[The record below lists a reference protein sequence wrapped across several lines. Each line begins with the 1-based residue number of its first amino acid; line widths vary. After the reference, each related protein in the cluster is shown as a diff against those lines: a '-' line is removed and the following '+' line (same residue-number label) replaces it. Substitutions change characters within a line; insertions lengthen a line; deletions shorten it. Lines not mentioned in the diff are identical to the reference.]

1 MIEIRNL
8 VKRYG
13 DHVAVDHLN
22 LTLEEG
28 KVYGFLGPNGAGK
41 STTMNIMTGYLSAT
55 EGDVI
60 VNGHSIL
67 DEPEE
72 AKACIGYLPEQP
84 PVYMDMTVL
93 EYLTFCAELKKV
105 PTEERPVQ
113 IQKVI
118 RMTQLEPVAGRLIAN
133 LSKGYRQ
140 RVGLAQAILGFPPII
155 ILDEPTV
162 GLDPKQII
170 EIRSLISNL
179 AKEHTVILSSHILS
193 EVQAVCDQIIII
205 HHGKLL
211 ANDTP
216 DRLEEELGGGNILH
230 LTVKGSRAAVE
241 QLLSETPGVGIESM
255 EQEEDLV
262 YATVKMGANDPR
274 ERLFYA
280 CADQRMPILDLHL
293 DETSLEQVF
302 LRLTSDAVV
311 APPEKKRRRL
321 LRRKPEKEQTAVVPA
336 QTPAEPDAPEPHE
349 EVSD

>member
-1 MIEIRNL
+1 MYEIRNL

-22 LTLEEG
+22 LTIEEG

-60 VNGHSIL
+60 INGHSIL
-67 DEPEE
+67 EEPEE
-72 AKACIGYLPEQP
+72 AKACIGYLPELP
-84 PVYMDMTVL
+84 PLYTDMTVL
-93 EYLTFCAELKKV
+93 EYLTFCAGLKRV
-105 PTEERPVQ
+105 PVQ
-113 IQKVI
+113 ERSAQIQRVVQMTRLESVI
-118 RMTQLEPVAGRLIAN
+118 GRLIAN

-155 ILDEPTV
+155 ILDEPTI

-170 EIRSLISNL
+170 EIRRLISNL

-193 EVQAVCDQIIII
+193 EIQAVCDQIIII

-216 DRLEEELGGGNILH
+216 DRLEEELGGSNTLH
-230 LTVKGSRAAVE
+230 LTVKGEKKTVE
-241 QLLSETPGVGIESM
+241 KLLANEAGVTVEEL
-255 EQEEDLV
+255 EQEGAYT
-262 YATVKMGANDPR
+262 YATVRMGAEDVR
-274 ERLFYA
+274 EHLFFA
-280 CADQRMPILDLHL
+280 CADQRTPILNLHL

-311 APPEKKRRRL
+311 APPQKKRRGL
-321 LRRKPEKEQTAVVPA
+321 LHRNSVQPEGTSIAVAPVHPEEPEK
-336 QTPAEPDAPEPHE
+336 HE